1 MGPHRSRTF
10 CALHTA
16 RGLTPMRALV
26 TGSGGFVGRHLLDH
40 LRAEGD
46 EVAELDVHSN
56 DSVDITDR
64 DALLAHVDRVEPDA
78 IYHLAARS
86 HVGESWGDEDTV
98 ERVNVGGTA
107 NVLAAARQAGVA
119 RVLVIGSS
127 EQYGVVEPHEVPLT
141 EDAPLRPVS
150 PYARTKAA
158 AETLARRAAA
168 DGLGVVCVR
177 AFSHT
182 GPGQSARFLVPAIA
196 ARVAAAERDGTT
208 EITVGR
214 TDPVRDFCD
223 VRDVVRAY
231 RLLVLHGEPGRVYNV
246 CSGTGVSVGE
256 LSTRLLD
263 LAATQ
268 LELVVDPALVRDTD
282 VAVLIGDHT
291 RLSRATRWQTQ
302 ITLDETLRDVLEH
315 ARSQLT

>member
-1 MGPHRSRTF
+1 
-10 CALHTA
+10 
-16 RGLTPMRALV
+16 MRALV
-26 TGSGGFVGRHLLDH
+26 TGSGGFVGHHLLRH
-40 LRAEGD
+40 LRAAGD
-46 EVAELDVHSN
+46 DVVELDVHGTE
-56 DSVDITDR
+56 SVDITDR
-64 DALLAHVDRVEPDA
+64 DGLLAHVARVEPDA

-86 HVGESWGDEDTV
+86 HVGESWGNEDTV

-107 NVLAAARQAGVA
+107 HVLAAAQAAGVA

-127 EQYGVVEPHEVPLT
+127 EQYGIVEPHEVPLT

-158 AETLARRAAA
+158 AESLARRAADD

-208 EITVGR
+208 EIAVGR
-214 TDPVRDFCD
+214 TDPVRDFSD

-231 RLLVLHGEPGRVYNV
+231 RLLLVHGEPGRVYNV

-263 LAATQ
+263 LAATR

-291 RLSRATRWQTQ
+291 RLSQATGWQPQ
-302 ITLDETLRDVLEH
+302 ITLDQTLRDVLEH
-315 ARSQLT
+315 ARDQLT

>member
-1 MGPHRSRTF
+1 
-10 CALHTA
+10 
-16 RGLTPMRALV
+16 MRALV
-26 TGSGGFVGRHLLDH
+26 TGSGGFVGRHLLQH

-46 EVAELDVHSN
+46 DVVELDVHGAE
-56 DSVDITDR
+56 SVDITDH
-64 DALLAHVDRVEPDA
+64 DALLAHVARVAPDA
-78 IYHLAARS
+78 VYHLAARS
-86 HVGESWGDEDTV
+86 HVGESWGEEGTV

-107 NVLAAARQAGVA
+107 NVLAAAQAAGVD

-127 EQYGVVEPHEVPLT
+127 EQYGVVDPHDVPLT
-141 EDAPLRPVS
+141 EAAPLRPVS

-158 AETLARRAAA
+158 AEELARRAAD

-196 ARVAAAERDGTT
+196 ARVAAAERDGTV
-208 EITVGR
+208 EIAVGR
-214 TDPVRDFCD
+214 TDPVRDFSD

-231 RLLVLHGEPGRVYNV
+231 RLLVLRGEAGSVYNV
-246 CSGTGVSVGE
+246 CSGSGVSVGE

-263 LAATQ
+263 LATTQ

-282 VAVLIGDHT
+282 VAVLIGDRT
-291 RLSRATRWQTQ
+291 RLSTATGWQPQ

-315 ARSQLT
+315 ARRQLT